1 MLTQANLQEVAT
13 VPPVIREPNNWHPVI
28 EAGALRKVV
37 HDLFDPYRPELH
49 YMRGPGP
56 RWHERHAFD
65 RSDHSKG

>member
-13 VPPVIREPNNWHPVI
+13 VLPVIQEPNAWHPVI
-28 EAGALRKVV
+28 VADALRKVV

-65 RSDHSKG
+65 RSEHGKG